1 MNIQWFPGHMTK
13 TRRQMAEDIKLVDL
27 VAEVIDAR
35 IPVSSRNP
43 DLDELTA
50 GKPRLVLLN
59 RADQADPEMNR
70 RWGEWLRARGQAVL
84 ETDAKSGAG
93 VSRFSAAARELL
105 RDRLEQYAR
114 KGQTGRP
121 VRAMVVGVPNVG
133 KSTFINKVARRKS
146 AKAGDRPGV
155 TRGKQWITVDAGLA
169 LLDTPGILWPKFE
182 APRTGLYLAYTGAIK
197 DEIMD
202 LEELASS
209 LMALLGTRYPE
220 AVLTTYKLP
229 DLPRREAEEND
240 VAWGY
245 RLLEAAA
252 GKRGMR
258 ISGGELDT
266 LRMARTL
273 LDEYRAGK
281 LGRFTLESPE
291 ELEVDGDG

>member
-1 MNIQWFPGHMTK
+1 M
-13 TRRQMAEDIKLVDL
+13 
-27 VAEVIDAR
+27 
-35 IPVSSRNP
+35 
-43 DLDELTA
+43 
-50 GKPRLVLLN
+50 
-59 RADQADPEMNR
+59 
-70 RWGEWLRARGQAVL
+70 
-84 ETDAKSGAG
+84 
-93 VSRFSAAARELL
+93 
-105 RDRLEQYAR
+105 
-114 KGQTGRP
+114 
-121 VRAMVVGVPNVG
+121 
-133 KSTFINKVARRKS
+133 
-146 AKAGDRPGV
+146 
-155 TRGKQWITVDAGLA
+155 DAGLA

-182 APRTGLYLAYTGAIK
+182 DPRTGLYLAYTGAIK

-209 LMALLGTRYPE
+209 LMALLGTSYPE

>member
-182 APRTGLYLAYTGAIK
+182 DPRTGLNLAYTGAIK

-202 LEELASS
+202 LEELASL

-220 AVLTTYKLP
+220 AVLTAYKLP
-229 DLPRREAEEND
+229 GLPERGEEEND

>member
-182 APRTGLYLAYTGAIK
+182 DPRTGLNLAYTGAIK

-220 AVLTTYKLP
+220 AVLTAYKLP
-229 DLPRREAEEND
+229 GLPERGEEEND

-252 GKRGMR
+252 GKRGMH

>member
-155 TRGKQWITVDAGLA
+155 TRGKQWITVDAGLD

-182 APRTGLYLAYTGAIK
+182 DPRTGLYLAYTGAIK

>member
-182 APRTGLYLAYTGAIK
+182 DPRTGLYLAYTGAIK

-220 AVLTTYKLP
+220 AVLTAYKLP
-229 DLPRREAEEND
+229 GLPERGEEEND

>member
-84 ETDAKSGAG
+84 ETDSRSGAG

-105 RDRLEQYAR
+105 RDRLEQYAQ

-182 APRTGLYLAYTGAIK
+182 DPRTGLYLSYTGAIK